1 MHHPTLYNVWHFF
14 QLTAQD
20 IVLVYPTMSW
30 TTIAGRDLLEDVC
43 PLDHCKRTFDWML
56 TNKTALCGSLHPV
69 YCARSG
75 CTDWCK
81 LHTALASLC
90 SRPCCAYRH
99 TPALISPHTPCF
111 HIKRLPLITSSNI
124 ARQIVTLIKL
134 LLLIIW
140 KCGVKYPG
148 KKFFQNRWYHKRH
161 PIHHSDMLW
170 LNCVFASML

>member
-1 MHHPTLYNVWHFF
+1 
-14 QLTAQD
+14 
-20 IVLVYPTMSW
+20 
-30 TTIAGRDLLEDVC
+30 
-43 PLDHCKRTFDWML
+43 ML
-56 TNKTALCGSLHPV
+56 TNKTALCDALHPV

-124 ARQIVTLIKL
+124 AQQIVTLIKL

-148 KKFFQNRWYHKRH
+148 KSSFRTDDITKDIAY
-161 PIHHSDMLW
+161 IIVTCSDLI
-170 LNCVFASML
+170 VFSLPCCNSFCCLF